1 MACIKST
8 ARGTGGGDV
17 SGFVLPP
24 QPVPAGHSILL
35 LSEARQL
42 VPQFQSAVTCYC
54 WWTKFSTLSK
64 KQEADNLIISRAKVT
79 SFSHH
84 FLV

>member
-35 LSEARQL
+35 TIRGQTASSTVSICRDMLLL
-42 VPQFQSAVTCYC
+42 VDQVFYIVKETGS
-54 WWTKFSTLSK
+54 
-64 KQEADNLIISRAKVT
+64 
-79 SFSHH
+79 
-84 FLV
+84 